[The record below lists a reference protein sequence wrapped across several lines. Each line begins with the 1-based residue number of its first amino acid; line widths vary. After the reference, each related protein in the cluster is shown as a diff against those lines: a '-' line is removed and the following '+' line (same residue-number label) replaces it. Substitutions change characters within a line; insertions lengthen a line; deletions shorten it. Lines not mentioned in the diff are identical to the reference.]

1 MDLSEKKACE
11 DLSLGANIPVLSDY
25 VKGLE
30 SHVKSRYLQKISVV
44 GVDPASI
51 PVISSTRSVYPR

>member
-1 MDLSEKKACE
+1 MELAEEEAFDDLE
-11 DLSLGANIPVLSDY
+11 SLAANIPVLSEY

-30 SHVKSRYLQKISVV
+30 SHVKSKITLV

-51 PVISSTRSVYPR
+51 PSVSSTRSVYPR